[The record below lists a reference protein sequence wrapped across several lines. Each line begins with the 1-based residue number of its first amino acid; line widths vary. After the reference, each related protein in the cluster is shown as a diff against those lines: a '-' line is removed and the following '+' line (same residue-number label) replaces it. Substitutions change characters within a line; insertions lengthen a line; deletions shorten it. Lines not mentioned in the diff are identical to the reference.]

1 MKSKRLKYN
10 PEIHFNHQKEW
21 TTKDLIYLCGVYEID
36 KKRDLSISFGRT
48 EGAIFK
54 KANVLKKEGLF
65 EKYKKL
71 YNFEN

>member
-1 MKSKRLKYN
+1 MKSKRLIYD
-10 PEIHFNHQKEW
+10 PAIHFNHYKEW